1 MKTYILDLVVSIPR
15 TFLENGIQPETPR
28 DLRKRILRLNLFLSF
43 ALMVA
48 ITGLAFSFVNQLFMS
63 AMAHLGAVFL
73 FTVAFFLVKDGH
85 LKASR
90 IIGILAINLHVL
102 VISHLEGYR
111 SDTHLLIFPL
121 MLSLV
126 FVTEIRR
133 SYGEILMAVL
143 ATLSTILL
151 ILLFMPYENAL
162 QKIPDALYTDL
173 QHTNLAMS
181 LTLTTIFAFIIHKT
195 LDNHELKI
203 TEEMRLSETIY
214 DTSLDAVFIVK
225 AERGVLTGCNI
236 RALELFS
243 ISNKRDIR
251 GLPAEQML
259 GIQMARKLETFRTNA
274 GDGQPAWYG
283 NMELA
288 RPQGTPFHAHVNLV
302 PFQHQQQRYV
312 KISILDITEIK
323 TAEFEIIRAKERAE
337 KATRVKSR
345 FLSMISH
352 ELRTPLNGI
361 IGTTELLLQ
370 DKYLETQRPYMD
382 VLRHSSE
389 HMLRLINDI
398 LDFSKLEAGKME
410 LEQAPF
416 NLCAFLTKA
425 AAPFSHDQG
434 SKVTL
439 LLDIDPALNVE
450 ICSDELRLNQVLN
463 NLLSNARKFT
473 SEGHITLKA
482 RLESRSASHMM
493 VRFAVCDTGIGIPPG
508 KLNTIFE
515 RFTQADAETTRKFG
529 GTGLGLTISRHLVER
544 MGGTLNVYSRPGEG
558 SEFHFCLSL
567 QVKTIIAATQ
577 QPVASTVI
585 SSLQG
590 LRVLVAEDNPVNM
603 VVARRF
609 LQKWN
614 VETIEAKNGRELVD
628 LYGRSTVDL
637 LLVDLDMPEMDGV
650 QAIAEI
656 RKKDPVIPVIA
667 FTAAV
672 YEDIDADLRR
682 KGFNDFVPKPFKPE
696 MLHTKIKELTG
707 YRVDSMAGQA

>member
-48 ITGLAFSFVNQLFMS
+48 LTGLAFSFVNQLFMS

-90 IIGILAINLHVL
+90 IIGIVSINLHVL

-133 SYGEILMAVL
+133 SYGGILLAAL

-151 ILLFMPYENAL
+151 IVLFMPYENAL
-162 QKIPDALYTDL
+162 QKIPDALYEDL

-214 DTSLDAVFIVK
+214 DTSLDAVFIVQ
-225 AERGVLTGCNI
+225 ADTGNLTGCNI

-243 ISNKRDIR
+243 IGRKHEIR

-259 GIQMARKLETFRTNA
+259 GIQMARRLETFRIG
-274 GDGQPAWYG
+274 GDEQPAWFG

-288 RPQGTPFHAHVNLV
+288 RPQGAPFHAHVNLV
-302 PFQHQQQRYV
+302 PFQHQQQRYI

-323 TAEFEIIRAKERAE
+323 AAEFEIIRAKERAE

-361 IGTTELLLQ
+361 VGTTELLMQ
-370 DKYLETQRPYMD
+370 EKFPESQRPFMD

-410 LEQAPF
+410 LEKTPF
-416 NLCAFLTKA
+416 NLSGFITKA
-425 AAPFSHDQG
+425 AAAFTNDNAHNVP
-434 SKVTL
+434 L
-439 LLDIDPALNVE
+439 RLEIDPSLNTEV
-450 ICSDELRLNQVLN
+450 CSDELRLNQVLN

-473 SEGHITLKA
+473 PEGQITLKA
-482 RLESRSASHMM
+482 GLESSDTSEIR
-493 VRFAVCDTGIGIPPG
+493 VRFSVKDTGIGIPPG
-508 KLNTIFE
+508 KLNAIFE
-515 RFTQADAETTRKFG
+515 SFTQADAETTRRFG
-529 GTGLGLTISRHLVER
+529 GTGLGLAISRHLVER
-544 MGGTLNVYSRPGEG
+544 MGGKLEVYSKPGAG
-558 SEFHFCLSL
+558 SEFYFSLSL
-567 QVKTIIAATQ
+567 ELNIKSREKDV
-577 QPVASTVI
+577 PASPLPMA
-585 SSLQG
+585 SLQG
-590 LRVLVAEDNPVNM
+590 LRVIVAEDNPINM
-603 VVARRF
+603 MVARRF

-614 VETIEAKNGRELVD
+614 VDIIEARNGREMLE
-628 LYGRSTVDL
+628 LYNHSPVDL
-637 LLVDLDMPEMDGV
+637 LLVDLDMPVMDGV
-650 QAIAEI
+650 QAVAEI
-656 RKKDPVIPVIA
+656 RKKDSIIPVIA

-682 KGFNDFVPKPFKPE
+682 KGFNDFVPKPFKPD
-696 MLHTKIKELTG
+696 MLYDKIRALTG
-707 YRVDSMAGQA
+707 YRDLAPSR

>member
-1 MKTYILDLVVSIPR
+1 MKTYILDLIVSIPR
-15 TFLENGIQPETPR
+15 TFLENGIQSETPR

-48 ITGLAFSFVNQLFMS
+48 LTGLAFSFVNQLFMS

-85 LKASR
+85 IKASR
-90 IIGILAINLHVL
+90 VIGILAINLHVL

-133 SYGEILMAVL
+133 SYGGIALAAL

-151 ILLFMPYENAL
+151 IVLFMPYENGL
-162 QKIPDALYTDL
+162 QKIPDALYEDL

-203 TEEMRLSETIY
+203 TEEMKLSETIY
-214 DTSLDAVFIVK
+214 DTSLDAVFIVL
-225 AERGVLTGCNI
+225 AENSHLMGCNI

-243 ISNKRDIR
+243 IGKKQDVR
-251 GLPAEQML
+251 GLPAERML
-259 GIQMARKLETFRTNA
+259 GIQMARRLETFRI
-274 GDGQPAWYG
+274 GGEGQPSWYG

-288 RPQGTPFHAHVNLV
+288 RPQGAPFHAHVNLV
-302 PFQHQQQRYV
+302 PFQHQQQRYI

-323 TAEFEIIRAKERAE
+323 SAEFEIIRAKERAE

-361 IGTTELLLQ
+361 VGTTELLMQ
-370 DKYLETQRPYMD
+370 EKFPESQRPYMD

-410 LEQAPF
+410 LEKAPF
-416 NLCAFLTKA
+416 NLSAFISKA
-425 AAPFSHDQG
+425 AAPFANDNG
-434 SKVTL
+434 TNVPL
-439 LLDIDPALNVE
+439 RLEIDPSLDTEV
-450 ICSDELRLNQVLN
+450 CSDELRLNQVLN

-473 SEGHITLKA
+473 PEGRITLIA
-482 RLESRSASHMM
+482 QSESRTESQIR
-493 VRFAVCDTGIGIPPG
+493 VRFAVKDTGIGIPPG
-508 KLNTIFE
+508 KLNSIFE
-515 RFTQADAETTRKFG
+515 RFTQADAETTRRFG
-529 GTGLGLTISRHLVER
+529 GTGLGLAISRHLVER
-544 MGGTLNVYSRPGEG
+544 MGGSLNVHSKPAEG
-558 SEFHFCLSL
+558 SEFHFTLCLEL
-567 QVKTIIAATQ
+567 NAKNQVID
-577 QPVASTVI
+577 QPALAFPMTT
-585 SSLQG
+585 LRG
-590 LRVLVAEDNPVNM
+590 LRIMVAEDNPVNM
-603 VVARRF
+603 MVARRF
-609 LQKWN
+609 LQKWH
-614 VETIEAKNGRELVD
+614 VELIEARNGRELVE
-628 LYGRSTVDL
+628 LFGRSPVDL
-637 LLVDLDMPEMDGV
+637 LLVDLDMPEVDGV
-650 QAIAEI
+650 QAVAEI
-656 RKKDPVIPVIA
+656 RRKDPIIPVIA
-667 FTAAV
+667 FTAAI
-672 YEDIDADLRR
+672 YENIHTDLRM
-682 KGFNDFVPKPFKPE
+682 KGFDDFVPKPFKPE
-696 MLHTKIKELTG
+696 ILYTKIRELTG
-707 YRVDSMAGQA
+707 YRDLAPSR

>member
-1 MKTYILDLVVSIPR
+1 M
-15 TFLENGIQPETPR
+15 
-28 DLRKRILRLNLFLSF
+28 RKRILRLNLFLSF

-48 ITGLAFSFVNQLFMS
+48 LTGLAFSFVNQMFMS

-133 SYGEILMAVL
+133 SYGEILLAVL
-143 ATLSTILL
+143 ATLTTILL
-151 ILLFMPYENAL
+151 IVLFMPYENAL

-225 AERGVLTGCNI
+225 ADRGELTGCNI

-243 ISNKRDIR
+243 ISHKREIR
-251 GLPAEQML
+251 GLPAERML
-259 GIQMARKLETFRTNA
+259 GIQMARRLETYRSSS
-274 GDGQPAWYG
+274 GDGQSAWYG

-288 RPQGTPFHAHVNLV
+288 RPQGAPFHAHVNLV
-302 PFQHQQQRYV
+302 PFQHQQQRYI

-370 DKYLETQRPYMD
+370 DKYLESQRPYMD

-410 LEQAPF
+410 LEQSPF
-416 NLCAFLTKA
+416 NLSHFLSKA
-425 AAPFSHDQG
+425 AGPFTHDQG
-434 SKVTL
+434 SKVPL
-439 LLDIDPALNVE
+439 FLEIDPALNAEV
-450 ICSDELRLNQVLN
+450 CSDELRLNQVLN

-473 SEGHITLKA
+473 TEGHITLKA
-482 RLESRSASHMM
+482 GLESRSASHLM
-493 VRFAVCDTGIGIPPG
+493 VRFAVSDTGIGIPPG
-508 KLNTIFE
+508 KLNSIFE

-529 GTGLGLTISRHLVER
+529 GTGLGLAISRHLVEC
-544 MGGTLNVYSRPGEG
+544 MGGSLNVYSKPGEG
-558 SEFHFCLSL
+558 SEFHFSLSMP
-567 QVKTIIAATQ
+567 VKSTNPVIEQPII
-577 QPVASTVI
+577 PI
-585 SSLQG
+585 SMDSLQG
-590 LRVLVAEDNPVNM
+590 LRVMVAEDNPVNM
-603 VVARRF
+603 MVARRF

-614 VETIEAKNGRELVD
+614 VETIEARNGRELVA
-628 LYGRSTVDL
+628 LYGRSAVDL

-650 QAIAEI
+650 QAVAEI
-656 RKKDPVIPVIA
+656 RKKDAIIPVIA

-672 YEDIDADLRR
+672 YQDIDADLRS

-696 MLHTKIKELTG
+696 VLYTKIKALTG
-707 YRVDSMAGQA
+707 YRVDSLAGQA